1 MHFIENTRLFTLLF
15 FVLAV
20 VLYANTLGH
29 QFVLD
34 DEVVLSKNQY
44 VQQGVKG
51 IADILSHDTLSGY
64 GRVGEG
70 ASLLEGGR
78 FRPLSLIMFALLFSS
93 AGAQPFI
100 YHLACVLLYALSCV
114 VLYRILLLI
123 LEGNLQRNW
132 IAFLATAIFLVHP
145 VHTEVVANIKSCDE
159 QLALL
164 FGLSAIYSVFKW
176 KDDKKWPWSV
186 LAGFF
191 FLLACLGKENAITLV
206 AVIPLAL
213 YFFRAYKP
221 VQIVLS
227 MVPVVVALLLFLGM
241 RYATLGDGTGGTVM
255 HDPLNNPFVT
265 WVVDKW
271 EPVPVIQ
278 QIATVLYSFGNYVRL
293 LVFPYPLTHNYY
305 PFHINVQ
312 DFSSPL
318 VLLSTGLLIAA
329 LIYSI
334 ISIRKKSIAGF
345 GILFFLITL
354 SITLNVFFPVGT
366 LMAERFLYLP
376 SVGFT
381 LSVGSLLAIGIHKR
395 GNKLLLIFSAV
406 IIALFAGLTIVRN
419 GAWKNNETL
428 LRTDLK
434 ASYGSVKLRNDLG
447 ALVLTRALETQDTS
461 QKRVLLEEA
470 YNHLKFAADSHR
482 TFYDA
487 YLAYGAASFY
497 LHKYEE
503 SVFAYGT
510 AFNLYPQSPQ
520 SRTGLVY
527 ALQWHGFD
535 VGKKGEKEEAIAIL
549 TESWNLLPDI
559 NTALEISRLHSD
571 LDHHDESLKWL
582 EEAFMLTPNDESLKK
597 RLYDAYIKA
606 GRVAKADSL
615 NNLAK
620 RPQSGFLQGN

>member
-1 MHFIENTRLFTLLF
+1 MHFIENTRLQTALF

-20 VLYANTLGH
+20 LLYVNTLGH

-78 FRPLSLIMFALLFSS
+78 FRPLSLIMFALLFSF

-221 VQIVLS
+221 GQIVLS
-227 MVPVVVALLLFLGM
+227 IIPVVV
-241 RYATLGDGTGGTVM
+241 
-255 HDPLNNPFVT
+255 
-265 WVVDKW
+265 
-271 EPVPVIQ
+271 
-278 QIATVLYSFGNYVRL
+278 
-293 LVFPYPLTHNYY
+293 
-305 PFHINVQ
+305 
-312 DFSSPL
+312 
-318 VLLSTGLLIAA
+318 
-329 LIYSI
+329 
-334 ISIRKKSIAGF
+334 
-345 GILFFLITL
+345 
-354 SITLNVFFPVGT
+354 
-366 LMAERFLYLP
+366 
-376 SVGFT
+376 
-381 LSVGSLLAIGIHKR
+381 SLL
-395 GNKLLLIFSAV
+395 
-406 IIALFAGLTIVRN
+406 
-419 GAWKNNETL
+419 
-428 LRTDLK
+428 
-434 ASYGSVKLRNDLG
+434 
-447 ALVLTRALETQDTS
+447 
-461 QKRVLLEEA
+461 
-470 YNHLKFAADSHR
+470 
-482 TFYDA
+482 
-487 YLAYGAASFY
+487 
-497 LHKYEE
+497 
-503 SVFAYGT
+503 
-510 AFNLYPQSPQ
+510 
-520 SRTGLVY
+520 
-527 ALQWHGFD
+527 
-535 VGKKGEKEEAIAIL
+535 
-549 TESWNLLPDI
+549 
-559 NTALEISRLHSD
+559 
-571 LDHHDESLKWL
+571 
-582 EEAFMLTPNDESLKK
+582 
-597 RLYDAYIKA
+597 
-606 GRVAKADSL
+606 
-615 NNLAK
+615 
-620 RPQSGFLQGN
+620 